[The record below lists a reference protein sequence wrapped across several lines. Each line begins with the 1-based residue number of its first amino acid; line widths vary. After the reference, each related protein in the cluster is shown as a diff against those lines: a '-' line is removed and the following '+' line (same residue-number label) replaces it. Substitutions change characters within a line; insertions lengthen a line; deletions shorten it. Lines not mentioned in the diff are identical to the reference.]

1 MLEEEARRQE
11 AARLENQQRIKVEL
25 DKFNRRTLQMRAR
38 EMQDEMA
45 IDMKL
50 LEDLTAAA
58 RNEAREALE
67 RKVGT
72 IGMWCVIYIKRLC
85 KATTG
90 ARSGRVPTVLERSA
104 RLQ

>member
-72 IGMWCVIYIKRLC
+72 I
-85 KATTG
+85 
-90 ARSGRVPTVLERSA
+90 
-104 RLQ
+104 